1 MIQKRTKR
9 MARTAIVAALL
20 TLSVT
25 ATAQEKRDEM
35 DAKTVAMLLEK
46 ADVQPDSK
54 DVVRMMPLM
63 IMPGTTHFLKDC
75 HRVEGWRATPVS
87 RGVFGLTDDGVT
99 YTLYNI
105 NGYALSDDRE
115 WCVTSMERIPEMGFP
130 GVLLHKT
137 AKGLTIPD
145 GTQLYLVD

>member
-1 MIQKRTKR
+1 

-63 IMPGTTHFLKDC
+63 IMPGTTHFLKD
-75 HRVEGWRATPVS
+75 
-87 RGVFGLTDDGVT
+87 
-99 YTLYNI
+99 
-105 NGYALSDDRE
+105 
-115 WCVTSMERIPEMGFP
+115 
-130 GVLLHKT
+130 
-137 AKGLTIPD
+137 
-145 GTQLYLVD
+145 